1 MERAVS
7 RRRRLAPIAGVV
19 VLAAVLAFDAGS
31 ALAAPSIEGTSASHV
46 TATDATLEATIDPHG
61 ASAGVFYQ
69 FQLLLDPGEAP
80 TELLCP
86 SSPPSGYSTCA
97 GTPDAGALPL
107 RWISGASSQPVALD
121 LSSANIVLHPGKTY
135 YFRALA
141 ADRIFSEDVA
151 EWEGPATVGE
161 TGEFTTPEPPSISHE
176 SASDISATGATLHA
190 MVDDHGLAATYRF
203 QIAKSPVCL
212 PVKPPYTPC
221 AKVET
226 GNLPQGSLP
235 PGDGPQAV
243 GLDLGAAGVEL
254 EPGAKYS
261 FRLVASSS
269 AATAEGMDESFT
281 TLTKHLT
288 KVSIPVPSEVGLE
301 GGVTPRTLPRKNRK
315 PVTLTLKGSVHP
327 GTDEKPVG
335 FKALT
340 FEFDRDGAIFTKGL
354 PTCTPPPGIPDVGW
368 GESCQAAL
376 VGHGKVYFDV
386 RIPKSAPFPVTA
398 PLEIFNGAPQH
409 GHPVL
414 IYKVFAHVPAAT
426 TYFTSAAIEPDR
438 GRFGAKTTI
447 RVPTIVGGHGA
458 LTKFSARIGR
468 TWTYR
473 GRKVSLL
480 SARCSKGSLALRA
493 HMDLTDGTAGTGELT
508 QPCSP
513 KR

>member
-1 MERAVS
+1 V
-7 RRRRLAPIAGVV
+7 I
-19 VLAAVLAFDAGS
+19 LAAVLALDAGS
-31 ALAAPSIEGTSASHV
+31 AMAAPSIEATSASHV
-46 TATDATLEATIDPHG
+46 TATDATLEATIDPRG

-80 TELLCP
+80 TELECP
-86 SSPPSGYSTCA
+86 ATASAPYSTCV
-97 GTPDAGALPL
+97 GPSDAGALPL
-107 RWISGASSQPVALD
+107 RSISGASQTVALD
-121 LSSANIVLHPGKTY
+121 LSNAGVVLQPGRTY

-141 ADRIFSEDVA
+141 ADRVVNEDAA

-161 TGEFTTPEPPSISHE
+161 TREFTTPELPSISAE
-176 SASDISATGATLHA
+176 SASNVSATDATLNA
-190 MVDDHGLAATYRF
+190 VVDDHGLATTYRF
-203 QIAKSPVCL
+203 EIAKSPACL

-235 PGDGPQAV
+235 PGDGPRTV
-243 GLDLGAAGVEL
+243 SLDLNAAGVEL

-269 AATAEGMDESFT
+269 TDTAEGMNESFT

-301 GGVTPRTLPRKNRK
+301 GGVTPRTLRRKGRK
-315 PVTLTLKGSVHP
+315 PVTLTLKGSVQP

-340 FEFDRDGAIFTKGL
+340 FEFDKDGALFTKGL
-354 PTCTPPPGIPDVGW
+354 PTCTYSPIPDIGW
-368 GESCQAAL
+368 GSRCRRAL
-376 VGHGKVYFDV
+376 VGHGKVSFDV
-386 RIPKSAPFPVTA
+386 RHPELAPFAVTA
-398 PLEIFNGAPQH
+398 PLEIFNGIPQH

-414 IYKVFAHVPAAT
+414 LYKVIAHTPATT
-426 TYFTSAAIEPDR
+426 TYFTSSLTEGDQR
-438 GRFGAKTTI
+438 KFGTKATI
-447 RVPTIVGGHGA
+447 RIPTIVSDYGA
-458 LTKFSARIGR
+458 VTGFSSRIGK
-468 TWTYR
+468 TWVYR

-480 SARCSKGSLALRA
+480 SARCSTGSLAMKA
-493 HMDLTDGTAGTGELT
+493 DVEFTDGTAVTSELT
-508 QPCSP
+508 QPCAA